1 MRKKIVIGNW
11 KMNMTKDETKNFLNA
26 FKQNINIKKCDTA
39 FAVPY
44 TSMMVA
50 HEVLE
55 NTNIGLA
62 AQNMHYE
69 PRGAYT
75 GEISAEMLKEIGVKY
90 CIIGHSERR
99 KYFNET
105 DEMVNKKV
113 KTAVEN
119 GILPIVCVGETLEE
133 REERDH
139 LDVVRTQVKKAI
151 ADVDPRFVD
160 SIIIAYEPLW
170 AIGTGN
176 TATKEQAEDMCS
188 FIRYIVAESYGM
200 SISENIR
207 IIYGGSVNESNA
219 KELFDMPNIDGALVG
234 GASLKQSFVDV
245 VNAAQE

>member
-26 FKQNINIKKCDTA
+26 FKQNVNIKKCDMA

-44 TSMMVA
+44 TSIDVA
-50 HEVLE
+50 NEILLDSKISV
-55 NTNIGLA
+55 A

-75 GEISAEMLKEIGVKY
+75 GEISAEMLKELDVKY

-99 KYFNET
+99 KHFNET
-105 DEMVNKKV
+105 DEIVNKKV

-119 GILPIVCVGETLEE
+119 NIIPVVCVGESLEE

-219 KELFDMPNIDGALVG
+219 KELFEMPNIDGALVG